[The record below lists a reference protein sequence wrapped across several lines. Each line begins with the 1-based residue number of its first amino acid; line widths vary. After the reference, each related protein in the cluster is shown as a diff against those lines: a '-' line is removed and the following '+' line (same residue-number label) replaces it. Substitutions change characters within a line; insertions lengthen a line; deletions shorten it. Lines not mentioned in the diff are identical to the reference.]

1 MVRNN
6 YIFINIVLY
15 NLESI
20 INHKKTI
27 NFHMMKRVTAKN

>member
-20 INHKKTI
+20 INHKKQIELIFT
-27 NFHMMKRVTAKN
+27 